1 MFSNDEQFARV
12 FAAVAAHSQRN
23 PPLTYEQQKELRE
36 KARKEGRLHQ
46 AAIKRRKKRKRG
58 GPK

>member
-1 MFSNDEQFARV
+1 MFSNDEQFASVMDMV
-12 FAAVAAHSQRN
+12 FGPNSSLAKMDATPPHTVSVAR
-23 PPLTYEQQKELRE
+23 RE
-36 KARKEGRLHQ
+36 ELHQ